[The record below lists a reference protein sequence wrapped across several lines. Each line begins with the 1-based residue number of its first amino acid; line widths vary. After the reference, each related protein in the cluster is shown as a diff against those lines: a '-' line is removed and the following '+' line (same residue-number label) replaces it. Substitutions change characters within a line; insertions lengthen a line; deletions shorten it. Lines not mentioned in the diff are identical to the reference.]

1 MTAKPQQLYSMVNI
15 RPERESGSWSDDW
28 MTSPEIDEEAPLLAG
43 TTMTSPRRESQC
55 DTPTSQRGS
64 QNSGRDRKVVLDLED
79 TTRLYH
85 YMDEAA
91 EFLLY
96 QLDQENS
103 RERRMS
109 LFTDRPPRC
118 AKVKAALSKVMI
130 ALTGAKGISATVL
143 LQLVCL
149 IMLTLVDALP
159 DEHSSKRR
167 ALQVSSYVMLGI
179 QTINL
184 VIVVL
189 ISVQIAQQIQHR
201 KVSRILLL
209 QSYIAAVLLFS
220 GIYTATYRLQPSSWK
235 FVADPQVL
243 EDPVQIVV
251 LYTRFL
257 FFSVS
262 TATLCGAADALP
274 KQWYTCL
281 FVSAQMLLS
290 FMYFT
295 SVLGA
300 TIRKRKIP
308 EIKRVA
314 TSKELM
320 NIRQSLS
327 RRP

>member
-1 MTAKPQQLYSMVNI
+1 MVNI

-143 LQLVCL
+143 LQ
-149 IMLTLVDALP
+149 
-159 DEHSSKRR
+159 
-167 ALQVSSYVMLGI
+167 
-179 QTINL
+179 
-184 VIVVL
+184 
-189 ISVQIAQQIQHR
+189 
-201 KVSRILLL
+201 
-209 QSYIAAVLLFS
+209 
-220 GIYTATYRLQPSSWK
+220 PSSWK

-262 TATLCGAADALP
+262 TATLCG
-274 KQWYTCL
+274 
-281 FVSAQMLLS
+281 F
-290 FMYFT
+290 
-295 SVLGA
+295 
-300 TIRKRKIP
+300 IER
-308 EIKRVA
+308 
-314 TSKELM
+314 
-320 NIRQSLS
+320 
-327 RRP
+327 